1 MDKSKFQRFRPY
13 QVVEGSL
20 DDFVNA
26 RDAALVGVSVAKRKG
41 WKVGQTV
48 DLSAQLGLLFRV
60 AGISASGS
68 EEQDNVVLMDISY
81 VQDRFD
87 RRGHANLIVMKL
99 NASARAEDVAE
110 KIDKL
115 PKSVGTRTQ
124 AETAFLSGMIDDLS
138 DMIAISRIVIL
149 ITLAVVL
156 ASVANAV
163 SMNVRERTRQ
173 IGIMRTL
180 GFGRTRVLAVVMG
193 EAALVCLAGGVLG
206 ALAAWATMQL
216 QEFTLQS
223 RNLNMSVNMPWH
235 VMLAAAGLAIAVGLL
250 GAIIPAWRASRLGI
264 VAALGST
271 E

>member
-1 MDKSKFQRFRPY
+1 VDKSKFQRFRQY

-20 DDFVNA
+20 DDFMA
-26 RDAALVGVSVAKRKG
+26 GRDSALVGVSLAKRKG

-48 DLSAQLGLLFRV
+48 DLSAQLGLLFKL
-60 AGISASGS
+60 AGIYATGS
-68 EEQDNVVLMDISY
+68 EEHDNLVIMDIGY

-87 RRGHANLIVMKL
+87 ARGHANLIVAKL
-99 NASARAEDVAE
+99 NPSARAEDVAQAL
-110 KIDKL
+110 DKL
-115 PKSVGTRTQ
+115 PKPVGTRTQ
-124 AETAFLSGMIDDLS
+124 AETAFLSAMIDDLS

-180 GFGRTRVLAVVMG
+180 GFGRMRVLAVVLG
-193 EAALVCLAGGVLG
+193 EAALVCLVGGLFGALG
-206 ALAAWATMQL
+206 AWCAMQV
-216 QEFTLQS
+216 QEFTVQA
-223 RNLNMSVNMPWH
+223 RNLNLSVDMPWR
-235 VMLAAAGLAIAVGLL
+235 VVVWAAGLALGVGLL
-250 GAIIPAWRASRLGI
+250 GGAWPAWRASRQGI
-264 VAALGST
+264 VASLGST

>member
-1 MDKSKFQRFRPY
+1 MDKSKFQRFRQY

-20 DDFVNA
+20 DDFMA
-26 RDAALVGVSVAKRKG
+26 GRDSALVGVSLAKRKG

-48 DLSAQLGLLFRV
+48 DLSAQLGLLFKL
-60 AGISASGS
+60 AGIYASGS
-68 EEQDNVVLMDISY
+68 EEHDNLVIMDIGY

-87 RRGHANLIVMKL
+87 ARGHANIIVAKL
-99 NASARAEDVAE
+99 SPSARAEAVAQAL
-110 KIDKL
+110 DKL
-115 PKSVGTRTQ
+115 PKPVGTRTQ

-180 GFGRTRVLAVVMG
+180 GFGRMRVLAVVLG
-193 EAALVCLAGGVLG
+193 EAALVCLVGGLFGALG
-206 ALAAWATMQL
+206 AWCAMQV
-216 QEFTLQS
+216 QEFTVQA
-223 RNLNMSVNMPWH
+223 RNLNLSVDMPWR
-235 VMLAAAGLAIAVGLL
+235 VVVWAAGLALGVGLL
-250 GAIIPAWRASRLGI
+250 GGAWPAWRASRQGI
-264 VAALGST
+264 VASLGST

>member
-1 MDKSKFQRFRPY
+1 MDKSKFQRFRQY

-20 DDFVNA
+20 DDFMA
-26 RDAALVGVSVAKRKG
+26 GRDSALVGVSLAKRKG

-48 DLSAQLGLLFRV
+48 DLSAQLGLLFKL
-60 AGISASGS
+60 AGIYASGS
-68 EEQDNVVLMDISY
+68 EEHDNLVIMDIGY

-87 RRGHANLIVMKL
+87 ARGHANIIVAKL
-99 NASARAEDVAE
+99 SPSARAEDVAQAL
-110 KIDKL
+110 DKL
-115 PKSVGTRTQ
+115 PKPVGTRTQ

-180 GFGRTRVLAVVMG
+180 GFGRMRVLAVVLG
-193 EAALVCLAGGVLG
+193 EAALVCLVGGLFGALG
-206 ALAAWATMQL
+206 AWCAMQV
-216 QEFTLQS
+216 QEFTVQA
-223 RNLNMSVNMPWH
+223 RNLNLSVDMPWR
-235 VMLAAAGLAIAVGLL
+235 VVVWAAGLALGVGLL
-250 GAIIPAWRASRLGI
+250 GGAWPAWRASRQGI
-264 VAALGST
+264 VASLGST